1 MEAPDGSY
9 QEQAARLSRELGL
22 DLVNVGKSNQDAAM
36 EYFGGMQRCFTVAGL
51 LDQFVDQVRANHH
64 RKVGLIRE
72 FEKVVRK

>member
-1 MEAPDGSY
+1 MEALDGSY

-51 LDQFVDQVRANHH
+51 LGSVRGPGA
-64 RKVGLIRE
+64 RE
-72 FEKVVRK
+72 TTTAKSASSASSRR